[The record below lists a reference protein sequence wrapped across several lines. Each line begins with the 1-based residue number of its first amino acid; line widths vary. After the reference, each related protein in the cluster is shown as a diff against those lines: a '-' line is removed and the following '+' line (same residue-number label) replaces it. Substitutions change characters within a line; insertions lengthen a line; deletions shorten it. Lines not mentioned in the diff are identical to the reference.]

1 MTGVPKLH
9 EKYGWKEQLHE
20 EVKSIRDVVRRQG
33 GIKEK
38 AIDDAIARYRKSLGV
53 SSDRNA
59 SYGGNEPL
67 EEVHVHDL

>member
-1 MTGVPKLH
+1 VLKLH

-20 EVKSIRDVVRRQG
+20 EVKSIRDEVRRQG

-38 AIDDAIARYRKSLGV
+38 AIDDAVARYRKSLDT
-53 SSDRNA
+53 SSGGNA
-59 SYGGNEPL
+59 SSCGGEPQ

>member
-1 MTGVPKLH
+1 MH
-9 EKYGWKEQLHE
+9 EKHGWKEQLRE
-20 EVKSIRDVVRRQG
+20 EVKSIRDAVRRQG

-53 SSDRNA
+53 SSGRNA
-59 SYGGNEPL
+59 SPCGSESA